1 MARRQK
7 SQSEKS
13 HGQSMAEITL
23 LLPILLLIFTAMAE
37 MGWWVHSYV
46 TVATAAREGARFGSR
61 GMHLPTQ
68 DIADVTQVAMNA
80 LNIRL
85 YGADANAT
93 ILVSEIDVDPDGS
106 YQIVETY
113 KLGDLD
119 VTSQICLEGSCEG
132 AALDLTT
139 VRQENIAFNSDPEL
153 CDEALGCRNDVVIVE
168 VFYLHDLVLNT
179 IFSADYIPPVIPVTG
194 RSVMRV
200 LFRRSPWG

>member
-1 MARRQK
+1 MREKRR
-7 SQSEKS
+7 SQSKKGR
-13 HGQSMAEITL
+13 GQSMAEITL

-37 MGWWVHSYV
+37 VGWWVHSYV

-85 YGADANAT
+85 YGDEANAS

-106 YQIVETY
+106 YQVVETY
-113 KLGDLD
+113 QLGDLD
-119 VTSQICLEGSCEG
+119 VSSQICLEDPCDGKP
-132 AALDLTT
+132 LDLTT
-139 VRQENIAFNSDPEL
+139 VREENVAFNNDPAL

-179 IFSADYIPPVIPVTG
+179 IFSADYIPSVIPVTG